1 MFPHDSHLD
10 GRFTRRGN
18 GEFTLTS
25 VRILARLQ
33 GSPAETQLE
42 ISRATAD
49 ASRDKSDQGSWDS
62 RYGRINDTLN
72 DDARDGWSTIG
83 VKELKPHIAVFELQ
97 EPLDVSSADRLV
109 VMLRHRSTHGHA
121 NIGRFR
127 ISLATEQGETVRRV
141 DGISPIAQL
150 IENIRQH
157 GGEPISKELRERVLD
172 QFLLGDNS
180 YQQAATRL
188 ATAKGQLAELKKQ
201 QSPRN
206 VMVLSERDRA
216 RQTHVLVRGVWD
228 AKGDVV
234 QRGVIPSILQ
244 WPEEKTRSRLDLA
257 QWIVDPENPLTAR
270 VVVNHLWQIMFGQG
284 LVRTP
289 EDFGLQGE
297 LPTHPKLLD
306 WLAVELIENDWDLQH
321 ILRLIATSKTYRQSS
336 AATPEL
342 LEVDPQNRLL
352 ARAPRFRLPAW
363 MIRDNA
369 LRVSGLLNPAVG
381 GPPVKP
387 YQPDGV
393 WSEITMGRFDYQPSL
408 GPSQYRRTVY
418 AFWRRS
424 SAPTFLFDSAQR
436 RVCEV
441 GVRRTNTPLHALT
454 LMNDVTML
462 EASRV
467 LAAAVA
473 GDSADDLQE
482 NWRTHAQQLAMCTLS
497 RKLQSVEMDD
507 LHAVWAA
514 ALRYYQANIDQAVS
528 YCTVGQQ
535 TSPPRKLAAHA
546 AAWMTVASLLLNLDE
561 AMTRE

>member
-1 MFPHDSHLD
+1 
-10 GRFTRRGN
+10 
-18 GEFTLTS
+18 
-25 VRILARLQ
+25 
-33 GSPAETQLE
+33 
-42 ISRATAD
+42 
-49 ASRDKSDQGSWDS
+49 
-62 RYGRINDTLN
+62 
-72 DDARDGWSTIG
+72 
-83 VKELKPHIAVFELQ
+83 
-97 EPLDVSSADRLV
+97 
-109 VMLRHRSTHGHA
+109 
-121 NIGRFR
+121 
-127 ISLATEQGETVRRV
+127 
-141 DGISPIAQL
+141 
-150 IENIRQH
+150 
-157 GGEPISKELRERVLD
+157 
-172 QFLLGDNS
+172 
-180 YQQAATRL
+180 
-188 ATAKGQLAELKKQ
+188 
-201 QSPRN
+201 
-206 VMVLSERDRA
+206 MVLSERDSA

-234 QRGVIPSILQ
+234 QPGVIPSILK

-342 LEVDPQNRLL
+342 LEVDPENRLL

-387 YQPDGV
+387 YQPEGV

-473 GDSADDLQE
+473 GDSADDTQE
-482 NWRTHAQQLAMCTLS
+482 NWRTHAQQLAMRILS
-497 RKLQSVEMDD
+497 RQLQSVELDD
-507 LHAVWAA
+507 LHAVWSA
-514 ALRYYQANIDQAVS
+514 ALRYYQANIDQAVN

-535 TSPPRKLAAHA
+535 TSPPRELAAHA